1 MTDHLLPRLPLLPL
15 HRCVAVAAW
24 LLSVAS
30 VPSAWAQPSPA
41 PATTTGPRVAV
52 PAAAVPPRTAD
63 YILAVV
69 NTELVTNN
77 ELQARLARIREDA
90 TRNNATL
97 PAPAEL
103 RKQVLDV
110 LIDERVQVTNA
121 RDSGLKVDEGELDRA
136 VANVAVQNQLTQ
148 EQLLARLKQQGIP
161 YSTFRNN
168 VRDQLLIERVRER
181 EVGQR
186 IKISAEEVDAF
197 LDKRRSAAGNGVQLN
212 IAQVLVTVPENAAEA
227 EVAVRRSRAEAALAR
242 IKAGESFEAV
252 AREVSEDGNRAQ
264 GGVIGLRPADRLPDV
279 FVEVVRA
286 LKPGD
291 VSPTLLRSGAGFHV
305 IKLLERREAGG
316 LAITQTHARHILLRV
331 SPQLSQEAAVRR
343 LADFKRQIQLG
354 SRSFEQ
360 VARENSED
368 GSAQQGGDLG
378 WASPGNFVPEFE
390 ETLNALP
397 LNGMSEP
404 VVSRFGVHLIQV
416 LERRQATL
424 DLKQARDQAR
434 NVLREQKFEGA
445 YLDWIRDLRGRAY
458 IEMRE
463 PPQS

>member
-1 MTDHLLPRLPLLPL
+1 MTDLLLPRPPYRSIALATAWVLSASSMSSALAQTSPPP
-15 HRCVAVAAW
+15 AA
-24 LLSVAS
+24 
-30 VPSAWAQPSPA
+30 
-41 PATTTGPRVAV
+41 TTGPRVTV

-77 ELQARLARIREDA
+77 ELQARLARVREDA
-90 TRNNATL
+90 ARSNATL
-97 PAPAEL
+97 PPPADL

-121 RDSGLKVDEGELDRA
+121 RDSGVKVDEAELDRA
-136 VANVAVQNQLTQ
+136 VANVAVQNQMTM
-148 EQLLARLKQQGIP
+148 EQLLARLKQQGIA
-161 YSTFRNN
+161 YGTFRNN

-197 LDKRRSAAGNGVQLN
+197 LDKRRSAAGAGAQLN
-212 IAQVLVTVPENAAEA
+212 IAQVLVTVPEGASEA
-227 EVAVRRSRAEAALAR
+227 EVAVRRARAEAALAR
-242 IKAGESFEAV
+242 VKGGESFEAV

-279 FVEVVRA
+279 FVEVVRP

-316 LAITQTHARHILLRV
+316 LAITQTRARHILLRV
-331 SPQLSQEAAVRR
+331 SPQLTQEAAVRR
-343 LADFKRQIQLG
+343 LADFKQQIQSG
-354 SRSFEQ
+354 ARSFEQ

-368 GSAQQGGDLG
+368 GSAQQGGELG

-390 ETLNALP
+390 EALNALP

-424 DLKQARDQAR
+424 DLKQAREQAR

-445 YLDWIRDLRGRAY
+445 YLEWIRDLRGRAY